1 MVVDVG
7 DSDLE
12 HGVRLDRSGQT
23 AAREANVEMPRVW
36 RCVGLP
42 RIRTERTTPLARVRH
57 ELTTKRCFVTTD
69 FL

>member
-1 MVVDVG
+1 
-7 DSDLE
+7 
-12 HGVRLDRSGQT
+12 
-23 AAREANVEMPRVW
+23 MPRVW

-57 ELTTKRCFVTTD
+57 QLTPKRRFEISD

>member
-1 MVVDVG
+1 
-7 DSDLE
+7 
-12 HGVRLDRSGQT
+12 
-23 AAREANVEMPRVW
+23 MPRMW

>member
-7 DSDLE
+7 HGDIE
-12 HGVRLDRSGQT
+12 HGVRLDRNGQT
-23 AAREANVEMPRVW
+23 TDREANVEMPRVW

-57 ELTTKRCFVTTD
+57 ELGTKRSFITAD